1 MEAQHPTESVRLTE
15 VEEVMVRAVARHR
28 MESSRSQGTAD
39 RAIGDLAAVVMD
51 ENGAGGEFAVARWLN
66 AYPFH
71 ATKRADLTYRG
82 WRVDVKTTQHGH
94 GGMLVQGW
102 SQAKP
107 ADVYFLVTGRLPQ
120 YELVGWLF
128 HDQVFVADHAADL
141 GRGPCW
147 LVPQP
152 ALRSPDEFRDIVP
165 AWEAFP

>member
-1 MEAQHPTESVRLTE
+1 MEAKHPTESVRLTDA
-15 VEEVMVRAVARHR
+15 EEVMVRAVAKHR
-28 MESSRSQGTAD
+28 MESARGNGVKD
-39 RAIGDLAAVVMD
+39 RAVGDLSPVFMD

-82 WRVDVKTTQHGH
+82 WHVDVKTTHHGQ
-94 GGMLVQGW
+94 GGLLVAGW
-102 SQAKP
+102 SQLHA

-128 HDQVFVADHAADL
+128 HDQVFVDAYASDL

-152 ALRSPDEFRDIVP
+152 ELRSPEEFRDIVP